1 MVCFISC
8 ALLFLGVGFLVIAAD
23 FPFGLDAL
31 WLVVIASSFAFNL
44 VVLLLVSICTNK
56 LLVVGKFTFSRDV
69 LLLIIFR
76 VDIVCDF
83 NEEMGVILPVF
94 SNKLVVNS
102 ILVVGNVFLDINS
115 AGGSMTDA
123 SDISF

>member
-8 ALLFLGVGFLVIAAD
+8 ALLFLGVGFLVISAD

-69 LLLIIFR
+69 LFLVVFR
-76 VDIVCDF
+76 VDIECDF
-83 NEEMGVILPVF
+83 NEEIGVILPGF
-94 SNKLVVNS
+94 SNKLNANP
-102 ILVVGNVFLDINS
+102 ILVVGNVFLDIAS
-115 AGGSMTDA
+115 VGGSVTGV
-123 SDISF
+123 SDISV